1 MKPDEIKPD
10 KLYLAEYKGK
20 ECYLFTNPHGVVCY
34 VHMGEYYGI
43 IPQHEFGRIK
53 IIKDLIPK
61 KAGVFLYFP
70 ELREDIDSIAVARSR
85 IEELLVEYPEYGV
98 ITTFMH
104 QCISTLRNSV
114 NVLENKLTKELRDA
128 EA

>member
-34 VHMGEYYGI
+34 VQYGEYYGV
-43 IPQHEFGRIK
+43 IPQHEYGRIK

-61 KAGVFLYFP
+61 KAAVLQYFP
-70 ELREDIDSIAVARSR
+70 ELREDLDNIKVAYKR
-85 IEELLVEYPEYGV
+85 IQELLGEYSEYDV
-98 ITTFMH
+98 VLNLFNTNLDLLIMD
-104 QCISTLRNSV
+104 V
-114 NVLENKLTKELRDA
+114 NIIENKLTKELRDA